1 ARVTL
6 SRRGQLT
13 VIALFFFVYVALE
26 IGFANWIHSYVEEI
40 GYGGPNTATGVTAT
54 FWVGFS
60 LGRLASIWLAGRFSP
75 GWMLV
80 GSMTLALMSST
91 ALVIVNGGNLGLW
104 IVTFMFGFSIAPQF
118 ASMIA
123 YAESHF
129 ALSGA
134 ATSAFVG
141 AAGLGGLVMPW
152 SLGQLF
158 DAHGPGVLPPVTLGA
173 CVATIGVGLWVRHLV
188 RVVDG
193 QRPPVTSMN
202 APVT

>member
-1 ARVTL
+1 
-6 SRRGQLT
+6 
-13 VIALFFFVYVALE
+13 
-26 IGFANWIHSYVEEI
+26 
-40 GYGGPNTATGVTAT
+40 
-54 FWVGFS
+54 
-60 LGRLASIWLAGRFSP
+60 
-75 GWMLV
+75 
-80 GSMTLALMSST
+80 MSST

-104 IVTFMFGFSIAPQF
+104 IVTFLFGFSIAPQF